1 MLDQAILEFI
11 KDQRKE
17 RITLTDKKFR
27 RKDALLFKELYPD
40 VQLEFRASRGWL
52 RRTSRR
58 NNLAYRRVTRV
69 GQKVPK
75 NAVEIAEQFLEDMK
89 NIGEFAN
96 LGNMDETP
104 SYFDI
109 PISSTIDK
117 KGVQTDRCGA
127 SSFHCSF
134 NSRSKKNRKWIH
146 PLLTSSIID
155 I

>member
-1 MLDQAILEFI
+1 MT
-11 KDQRKE
+11 KGTT
-17 RITLTDKKFR
+17 ITEKKVR
-27 RKDALLFKELYPD
+27 RKTTLLFKELCPD
-40 VQLEFRASRGWL
+40 VQHEFRASRSWF
-52 RRTSRR
+52 RRMCRR
-58 NNLAYRRVTRV
+58 NNLVHCRVTSV
-69 GQKVPK
+69 CQKFPK